1 MCFLAAVDAKV
12 IAITVIVERKRL
24 VVEVQ
29 SAYC

>member
-12 IAITVIVERKRL
+12 IANTVIDERKRL

-29 SAYC
+29 STDG